1 MTKRDFILQ
10 AMLQLAGTGQYN
22 DQFENKRLVT
32 KEKRILDDAVKLA
45 DCAESSLWAG
55 DVSNPSSVFE
65 EENNVKKNYGHKA
78 PCVRYTEGW
87 GCGISPQKSCDGCA
101 QYVPRT
107 EQENN
112 KEG

>member
-32 KEKRILDDAVKLA
+32 KEKRIFDDAVKLA
-45 DCAESSLWAG
+45 DFAESYLWAG

-65 EENNVKKNYGHKA
+65 DENNV
-78 PCVRYTEGW
+78 R
-87 GCGISPQKSCDGCA
+87 
-101 QYVPRT
+101 
-107 EQENN
+107 EQENK
-112 KEG
+112 KED